1 MEISQIIPWFLNV
14 LTGIVSWLAGTRSRR
29 NSVYQELLATI
40 QTLTEQNKDLQT
52 RVVQLQDELIEVRRE
67 NAELKAGQSTMTRQM
82 DELKAE
88 NNNLQSKITQLQEE
102 VIEVRKENA
111 ELKELVTKNK

>member
-1 MEISQIIPWFLNV
+1 MDILAIIGLILTP

-40 QTLTEQNKDLQT
+40 KTLTEQNSELQAK
-52 RVVQLQDELIEVRRE
+52 VVQLQD
-67 NAELKAGQSTMTRQM
+67 
-82 DELKAE
+82 
-88 NNNLQSKITQLQEE
+88 E

-111 ELKELVTKNK
+111 ELKAGQTAMTRQMDELKTENKELKELLTKNK

>member
-1 MEISQIIPWFLNV
+1 MDILAIIGLILTP

-40 QTLTEQNKDLQT
+40 KTLTEQNSELQAK
-52 RVVQLQDELIEVRRE
+52 VVTLQD
-67 NAELKAGQSTMTRQM
+67 
-82 DELKAE
+82 
-88 NNNLQSKITQLQEE
+88 E

-111 ELKELVTKNK
+111 ELKAGQAAMTRQMDELKAENKELKVLVTKNK

>member
-1 MEISQIIPWFLNV
+1 MDATTILAIIGLVLTP

-40 QTLTEQNKDLQT
+40 KTLTEQNSELQAK
-52 RVVQLQDELIEVRRE
+52 VVQLQD
-67 NAELKAGQSTMTRQM
+67 
-82 DELKAE
+82 
-88 NNNLQSKITQLQEE
+88 E

-111 ELKELVTKNK
+111 ELKAGQSAMTRQMEELKAENKELKELVTKNK